1 MLRYALL
8 RAAWLTASIAGA
20 ALLAAAIAA
29 LGEPGAA
36 ASTANFISAILA
48 KAPNVFL
55 FDLGQSSISG
65 LSARIEAG
73 PAFLASLQLLLF
85 ATPIA
90 FIIGVPLGATLAD
103 SATRPVVAPIV
114 QLVGS
119 LPVFCGALLIGVLFA
134 RLWLAQPDGA
144 ASLFTAIA
152 AHDKVMMLA
161 GLRAIAPAGV
171 TVGLAGAG
179 AVALAWRN
187 ALEEAGTEPYR
198 EGLRRLGLSDAEILR
213 VYVARHAIALTLAD
227 LAKIILAIFAA
238 AAVAEWIFAWPG
250 AGAAF
255 IHAVALEDWAV
266 AAVIV
271 FVIAVIRA
279 GADFAG
285 PVAAHALIAEEA
297 AS

>member
-8 RAAWLTASIAGA
+8 RTAMLVASIAGA

-29 LGEPGAA
+29 LGQPGAL
-36 ASTANFISAILA
+36 ASASDFLGTMLA
-48 KAPNVFL
+48 KVPDVFL
-55 FDLGQSSISG
+55 FDVGQSSISG
-65 LSARIEAG
+65 LTARIETG
-73 PAFLASLQLLLF
+73 PAFLASLELLLF

-90 FIIGVPLGATLAD
+90 FIAGVPLGSALAD
-103 SATRPVVAPIV
+103 PATRPFVAPVV
-114 QLVGS
+114 QFAGS
-119 LPVFCGALLIGVLFA
+119 SPVFCGALLIGVVFA
-134 RLWLAQPDGA
+134 RLWPAHSGEVP
-144 ASLFTAIA
+144 SLFAAIA
-152 AHDKVMMLA
+152 AHDTNAFLEA
-161 GLRAIAPAGV
+161 LRTIAPAGV

-187 ALEEAGTEPYR
+187 ALETASGEPYR
-198 EGLRRLGLSDAEILR
+198 DGLRRLGLSDAEILR
-213 VYVARHAIALTLAD
+213 VYVARQALALALAD
-227 LAKIILAIFAA
+227 LADIVLAIFAA
-238 AAVAEWIFAWPG
+238 DAVAEWIFSWPG

-285 PVAAHALIAEEA
+285 PVAAHALLAEEI
-297 AS
+297 S